1 MKKRNWLIGGLAA
14 VMLCAAGLVYFAIP
28 VPVVRNSAEAEIL
41 FIRYNC
47 NGADDLVLIDEGFDQ
62 EAILAYLSTCKER
75 RTIHTMLN
83 YMLGDVEFDI
93 WLSENGKSKHVMLG
107 NLNYSYRDTGSLK
120 HAILNAEQVKA
131 ELREILGLDD
141 GRSPCAEDRGIA

>member
-1 MKKRNWLIGGLAA
+1 MKKRNWLIGGLIA
-14 VMLCAAGLVYFAIP
+14 VVLCAGGLVYLFRPIP
-28 VPVVRNSAEAEIL
+28 VVHNAEEAMIY

-47 NGADDLVLIDEGFDQ
+47 NGEDDLVLIDEGFDQ
-62 EAILAYLSTCKER
+62 EAILAYLSTCRER

-120 HAILNAEQVKA
+120 HEILNAEQVKA

-141 GRSPCAEDRGIA
+141 GHSPCAEDRGIA